1 MGEIDMELG
10 QIQETI
16 IKGNWVMSRHARQRA
31 GQRCILTA
39 DVIAALLT
47 GEILEDY
54 PEDPRG
60 ASCLVSGH
68 IPDGRSIHIVCSLDN
83 DGTLVIIT
91 VYIPEPPKWIN
102 EKSRGNKGVIK
113 DD

>member
-1 MGEIDMELG
+1 MDLG

-16 IKGNWVMSRHARQRA
+16 IKGNWVMSCHARQRT
-31 GQRCILTA
+31 GQRCISAT
-39 DVIAALLT
+39 DMIVALLT

-60 ASCLVSGH
+60 PSCLVLGH

-83 DGTLVIIT
+83 DGTLIIIT

-102 EKSRGNKGVIK
+102 ERSRGNAGGNK